1 MPNSRRYA
9 TRSSQSYMDDRDIE
23 TRERVT
29 RLEVISEHHT
39 DQHGSHF
46 ETHAKHDQRLS
57 LVEKAIL
64 ALAGAVYIL
73 AQDRFPVIAKLLK
86 GLLP

>member
-1 MPNSRRYA
+1 MA
-9 TRSSQSYMDDRDIE
+9 EHEVD

-29 RLEVISEHHT
+29 RLEVISDQHT
-39 DQHGSHF
+39 NQHGSHF

-73 AQDRFPVIAKLLK
+73 AQEKFPVVAHLLK
-86 GLLP
+86 GLIP

>member
-9 TRSSQSYMDDRDIE
+9 TRSSQSYMDDKGME

-29 RLEVISEHHT
+29 RLEVISDHT
-39 DQHGSHF
+39 SRRI
-46 ETHAKHDQRLS
+46 ARHDQRLS
-57 LVEKAIL
+57 LVEKAVL

-73 AQDRFPVIAKLLK
+73 AQDRFPMVARLLK
-86 GLLP
+86 GLIP

>member
-1 MPNSRRYA
+1 MPNSSRYA
-9 TRSSQSYMDDRDIE
+9 TRSSQNYMDDRDME

-29 RLEVISEHHT
+29 RLEVISDHHT

-64 ALAGAVYIL
+64 ALAGSVYIL

>member
-9 TRSSQSYMDDRDIE
+9 TRSSQSYMDDKGME

-29 RLEVISEHHT
+29 RLEVISDHHT

-57 LVEKAIL
+57 LVEKAVL

-73 AQDRFPVIAKLLK
+73 AQDRFPMVAKLLK
-86 GLLP
+86 GLIP

>member
-9 TRSSQSYMDDRDIE
+9 TRSSQSYMDDRDME

-46 ETHAKHDQRLS
+46 ETQAKHDQRLS

-64 ALAGAVYIL
+64 GLAGAVYIL
-73 AQDRFPVIAKLLK
+73 AQDRFPMIAKLLK
-86 GLLP
+86 GVLP

>member
-1 MPNSRRYA
+1 
-9 TRSSQSYMDDRDIE
+9 MDDRDME

-39 DQHGSHF
+39 DQHKSHYK
-46 ETHAKHDQRLS
+46 THTKHNQRLS

-64 ALAGAVYIL
+64 ALAGSVYIL

>member
-1 MPNSRRYA
+1 MPNSRRYE
-9 TRSSQSYMDDRDIE
+9 TRSSQNYTDGD

-29 RLEVISEHHT
+29 RLEVISDHHT

-64 ALAGAVYIL
+64 VLAGSVYIL
-73 AQDRFPVIAKLLK
+73 EQDKFPMVAKLLK
-86 GLLP
+86 GLIP

>member
-9 TRSSQSYMDDRDIE
+9 TRSSQSYMDDKGME

-29 RLEVISEHHT
+29 RLEVISDHHT
-39 DQHGSHF
+39 VQHGSHF
-46 ETHAKHDQRLS
+46 EAHAKHDQRLS
-57 LVEKAIL
+57 IVEKAIL

-73 AQDRFPVIAKLLK
+73 AQDRFPMVAKLLK
-86 GLLP
+86 GLIP

>member
-1 MPNSRRYA
+1 
-9 TRSSQSYMDDRDIE
+9 MDDKGME

-29 RLEVISEHHT
+29 RLEVISDHHT

-64 ALAGAVYIL
+64 ALAGSVYIL

>member
-1 MPNSRRYA
+1 
-9 TRSSQSYMDDRDIE
+9 MDDKGME

-29 RLEVISEHHT
+29 RLEVISDHHT

-64 ALAGAVYIL
+64 ALAGSVNIL
-73 AQDRFPVIAKLLK
+73 AQDRFPMVANLLK
-86 GLLP
+86 GLIP

>member
-1 MPNSRRYA
+1 MPNSRQYGM
-9 TRSSQSYMDDRDIE
+9 RSSWNSTEGRDME

-29 RLEVISEHHT
+29 RLEVVVDHHS
-39 DQHGSHF
+39 DQHSGHH

-73 AQDRFPVIAKLLK
+73 AQDRFPMVAKLLK
-86 GLLP
+86 GLIP

>member
-9 TRSSQSYMDDRDIE
+9 TRSSQNYMDDRDME

-73 AQDRFPVIAKLLK
+73 AQDRFPMVAKLLK
-86 GLLP
+86 GLIP

>member
-1 MPNSRRYA
+1 MPNSRQYGM
-9 TRSSQSYMDDRDIE
+9 RSSWNSTEGRDME

-29 RLEVISEHHT
+29 RLEVISDHHT

-57 LVEKAIL
+57 LVEKAVL

-73 AQDRFPVIAKLLK
+73 AQDRFPMVAKLLK
-86 GLLP
+86 GLIP

>member
-9 TRSSQSYMDDRDIE
+9 TRSSQSYMDDKGME

-39 DQHGSHF
+39 DQLGSHC

-64 ALAGAVYIL
+64 ALAGSVYIL

>member
-9 TRSSQSYMDDRDIE
+9 TRSSQSYMDDKGME

-29 RLEVISEHHT
+29 RLEVISDHHT

-46 ETHAKHDQRLS
+46 ETHARHDQRLS

-64 ALAGAVYIL
+64 ALAGSVYIL

>member
-1 MPNSRRYA
+1 
-9 TRSSQSYMDDRDIE
+9 MDDKGME

-29 RLEVISEHHT
+29 RLEVISDHHT

-46 ETHAKHDQRLS
+46 ETHARHDQRLS

-64 ALAGAVYIL
+64 ALAGSVYIL

>member
-1 MPNSRRYA
+1 MRNSPRYV
-9 TRSSQSYMDDRDIE
+9 TRSSQNYTDDRDME

-29 RLEVISEHHT
+29 RLEVISDHHT

-46 ETHAKHDQRLS
+46 ETHAKHHQRLS

-73 AQDRFPVIAKLLK
+73 AQDRFPMVAKLLK
-86 GLLP
+86 GLIP

>member
-1 MPNSRRYA
+1 MRNSPRYA
-9 TRSSQSYMDDRDIE
+9 TRSSPNYTEGNDID

-29 RLEVISEHHT
+29 RLEVISDHHT

-46 ETHAKHDQRLS
+46 ETQAKHDQRLS

-64 ALAGAVYIL
+64 GLAGAVYIL
-73 AQDRFPVIAKLLK
+73 AQDRFPMIAKLLK
-86 GLLP
+86 GVLP